1 MFKRLFSCYFQSI
14 LKTWFIC
21 LLLIHS
27 LPSWGLY
34 AQQLDNKPPVRI
46 AYISDPANSFADE
59 IQSIV
64 EEELQILVRNDF
76 NVQFPKDLYITVDNV
91 MEDGAQAIQQL
102 MEDERVSMVVTLGIG
117 VSEIAIRGAPWSKP
131 IIVSGVFD
139 AQLQGF
145 PETNGASGVTN
156 LSYIAPPPPG
166 PVIRDLLK
174 FRDLTYFERV
184 ALLLE
189 ETAAVTY
196 NAFIDQLA
204 GSALQR
210 GITLVPVPVGMTA
223 SSVLESLPTD
233 TDAIYLAPLPHLN
246 PDEFILLIEELT
258 NRQLPT
264 FSFSADDV
272 HKGVMASVGSID
284 FPLMSRRI
292 ALNAYRI
299 ILGDDPST
307 LPVTFASSEELVL
320 NIRTLQELLITPPLD
335 MLLEARRLFEDP
347 DNVERIVTLQ
357 IAMEEARSTNLELA
371 IEDQEITSGIE
382 DVRIARADLLP
393 NVSLSW
399 SGSTVSKDV
408 AESSFGMQPQYSLDG
423 GLAFQQLLFSSDA
436 NANLSAQK
444 FLQTS
449 REQNRATLE
458 LDIILQAAEAYLNVL
473 RTKTLEQVQQDNLNL
488 TVTSLRMAEQRERI
502 GAAGPGERL
511 RIQSEL
517 ARRRAD
523 RIGAF
528 AQRSVAETALNQILN
543 RPLDEPFM
551 TPEANMEGRSLLEG
565 SLSTTYLMEL
575 SQFSHLNAFLV
586 NVALS
591 GAPEIRSLDA
601 AIDAQER
608 LLVASRQTFYLPTV
622 GLQGNVSTNVL
633 REGAGSTLPAGGFP
647 TTESPDFPW
656 SAGLTI
662 NLPLYRGNS
671 RIARRNKTVAILT
684 QLQLQRELIAQRIEQ
699 NLRAQLQFAQ
709 TSLAVVRESE
719 TAAQTAQQS
728 LELITEAYEQGLV
741 SVVDL
746 LEAQTSALV
755 SERGVT
761 NAIFDYLIN
770 LKRVERAVGQF
781 EVFSTPEQQVNFIQ
795 QMEDYLQSSEDAP

>member
-1 MFKRLFSCYFQSI
+1 MFDRFLQRI
-14 LKTWFIC
+14 LRMWIVC
-21 LLLIHS
+21 LLLLYS
-27 LPSWGLY
+27 SPYFALY
-34 AQQLDNKPPVRI
+34 AQPLDDKPPIGI

-76 NVQFPKDLYITVDNV
+76 NVQFPDDLYITVPNV
-91 MEDGAQAIQQL
+91 LEDGAQVIQQL
-102 MEDERVSMVVTLGIG
+102 MDDERVSIVVTLGIR
-117 VSEIAIRGAPWSKP
+117 VSEIAVRGAPWSKP

-184 ALLLE
+184 TFLLE

-196 NAFIDQLA
+196 KTFIDQLA
-204 GSALQR
+204 ASASQR
-210 GITLVPVPVGMTA
+210 GIALVPVAVGMTA
-223 SSVLESLPTD
+223 SSVLEFLPED
-233 TDAIYLAPLPHLN
+233 TDAIYLAPLPQLDS
-246 PDEFILLIEELT
+246 DEFTMLIEELT
-258 NRQLPT
+258 TRQLPT

-272 HKGVMASVGSID
+272 QKGVMGSVGSID
-284 FPLMSRRI
+284 FPLMGRRI

-307 LPVTFASSEELVL
+307 LPVTFVSSEELVL
-320 NIRTLQELLITPPLD
+320 NIRTLQELSITPPLD

-371 IEDQEITSGIE
+371 IEDQEITSGVE
-382 DVRIARADLLP
+382 DVRIARSDLLP
-393 NVSLSW
+393 NVSVSW

-423 GLAFQQLLFSSDA
+423 GLTLQQLLFSSDA

-444 FLQTS
+444 FLQIS

-458 LDIILQAAEAYLNVL
+458 LDIVLQAAEAYLNVL

-488 TVTSLRMAEQRERI
+488 TITSLRMAEQRERI
-502 GAAGPGERL
+502 GSAGPGERL

-523 RIGAF
+523 RIDAF
-528 AQRSVAETALNQILN
+528 AQRSVAETALNLILN

-551 TPEANMEGRSLLEG
+551 TPEANMEGRSLLDG
-565 SLSTTYLMEL
+565 SLSTTYLTEL
-575 SQFSHLNAFLV
+575 SQFSHLSAFLV
-586 NVALS
+586 NVALYA
-591 GAPEIRSLDA
+591 APEIRSLDA

-608 LLVASRQTFYLPTV
+608 LLLASRQTFYLPTV

-633 REGAGSTLPAGGFP
+633 REGAGSAPLTNGFP
-647 TTESPDFPW
+647 ATESPDFPW
-656 SAGLTI
+656 SAGISI
-662 NLPLYRGNS
+662 NLPLYQGNS
-671 RIARRNKTVAILT
+671 RYARRNKIVAILT

-699 NLRAQLQFAQ
+699 NLRTQLQFAQ

-719 TAAQTAQQS
+719 TASETAHQS
-728 LELITEAYEQGLV
+728 LELVTEAYEQGLV

-781 EVFSTPEQQVNFIQ
+781 EVFSTPEQQVIFIQ
-795 QMEDYLQSSEDAP
+795 QMEDYFKAWEDAP